1 MSADLVLVSDRRHV
15 RGRALDEIVGA
26 AVEGGVTMVQLRDK
40 AASHTELLL
49 AGERLRDVIA
59 GRARFFVNGDVAAAI
74 ALRADGVHLPED
86 GAAIADVRARIGRSM
101 LISRAVHGVDAAL
114 RAERE
119 GADLLQAG
127 TLFPTKS
134 KPGAQTLGREGL
146 RAICAAV
153 RLPVIAIGGITHEN
167 APAALAA
174 GAAGVAV
181 IGAIFDA
188 ADAGAA
194 AAAVRGALDEASA
207 APPPVDGRRIET
219 Q

>member
-1 MSADLVLVSDRRHV
+1 MSAELVLVSDRTRL
-15 RGRALDEIVGA
+15 RGRALDDIVRA

-40 AASHTELLL
+40 AASHADLLL
-49 AGERLRDVIA
+49 TGARLRNAIA
-59 GRARFFVNGDVAAAI
+59 GRARFFVNGDVDAAV

-86 GAAIADVRARIGRSM
+86 GAAVADVRARAGRSM
-101 LISRAVHGVDAAL
+101 LVSRAVHGVDAAL

-119 GADLLQAG
+119 GADLVQAG
-127 TLFPTKS
+127 TLFPTTS
-134 KPGAQTLGREGL
+134 KPGAAPLGLEGL

-153 RLPVIAIGGITHEN
+153 RLPVVAIGGITRGN
-167 APAALAA
+167 AAAALAA

-188 ADAGAA
+188 TDAGAA
-194 AAAVRGALDEASA
+194 AAALRATLDEAPA
-207 APPPVDGRRIET
+207 AGRRRIEA